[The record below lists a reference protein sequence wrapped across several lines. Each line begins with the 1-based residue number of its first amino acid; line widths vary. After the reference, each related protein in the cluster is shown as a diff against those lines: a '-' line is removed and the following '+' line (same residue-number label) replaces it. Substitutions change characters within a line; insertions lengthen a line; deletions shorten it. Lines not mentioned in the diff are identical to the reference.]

1 MILGSLRTKPCLTT
15 SWAWTQIP
23 QLNQILPRLGDH
35 GSFTQWRPRDVYCS
49 YRSDKRVPQ
58 QFLVQKSLVQIKV
71 AVIRGVS
78 PIVGQAHFHDSFPH
92 FDWLNLHFGWFWKI
106 PISIGRILIWV
117 KPPFLNNPH
126 IFWLNQLHANPHMML
141 FTVYVPLQP
150 LPARFQQRFD
160 GPAFGCLGH
169 GIGAPTEYAAVFL
182 GGLGGH
188 LGDRPAERSANN
200 LW

>member
-1 MILGSLRTKPCLTT
+1 MDHSPSASQGCKNSSYRWVWNQGTSTDSPGSEKPC
-15 SWAWTQIP
+15 P
-23 QLNQILPRLGDH
+23 NQ
-35 GSFTQWRPRDVYCS
+35 V
-49 YRSDKRVPQ
+49 
-58 QFLVQKSLVQIKV
+58 V
-71 AVIRGVS
+71 AVKHGVS

-117 KPPFLNNPH
+117 KPRFLINSH
-126 IFWLNQLHANPHMML
+126 IFCDEINSML
-141 FTVYVPLQP
+141 IPIWCRWPYFYPPPTPET
-150 LPARFQQRFD
+150 ARVQQRFD

-169 GIGAPTEYAAVFL
+169 GIGAPTEDASVFL

-188 LGDRPAERSANN
+188 LGDRPYWPYLGSANK